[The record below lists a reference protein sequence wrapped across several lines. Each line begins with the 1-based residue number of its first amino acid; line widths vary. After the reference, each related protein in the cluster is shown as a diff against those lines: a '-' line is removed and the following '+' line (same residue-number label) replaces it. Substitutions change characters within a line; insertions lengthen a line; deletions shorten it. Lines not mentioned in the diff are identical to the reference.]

1 MYTII
6 IVTLV
11 AVIAIFILD
20 QIFDFETSIGTPIVA
35 ALGFGT
41 ICLIF
46 SGNMFG
52 VNGQAPKVAIPE
64 KYINQT
70 YYIEHKQLYVQY
82 NDTIKKFG
90 GDISSKI
97 EYSASAKEPAIKFKT
112 VKIKGDPDDWIPF
125 KYKEASKT
133 YISKVILPKEAL
145 TEELTKLTVLK

>member
-11 AVIAIFILD
+11 AVIAVIIL
-20 QIFDFETSIGTPIVA
+20 SIVLEEGLFLELAVPIVVA
-35 ALGFGT
+35 GMT
-41 ICLIF
+41 CVLITNDM
-46 SGNMFG
+46 SEASKG
-52 VNGQAPKVAIPE
+52 VEVATPA

-97 EYSASAKEPAIKFKT
+97 EYSTSKEPAIKFKT